1 MTTDGEDVM
10 KRQKLSALL
19 GATLLAATIMVATP
33 ANAGTTGPISCGTGS
48 VSGSTEARQIT
59 YETGALGYCGQ
70 LGIRVQYS
78 SVAGLRWTAW
88 TYSGSGRGYVQQNV
102 GNSATMSQ
110 HYARVNALYFYSY
123 R

>member
-1 MTTDGEDVM
+1 MTTDGGDVM

-48 VSGSTEARQIT
+48 VSGSNEARQIT

-70 LGIRVQYS
+70 LGIRVQFS
-78 SVAGLRWTAW
+78 SVVGLRWAKW
-88 TYSGSGRGYVQQNV
+88 TYSGSGGVYVQTQV
-102 GNSATMSQ
+102 GTIATES
-110 HYARVNALYFYSY
+110 LYYEMAIDIYFISY